1 MKRMM
6 RRLALPAAALALA
19 TVTACGNDSDSP
31 TVSDSE
37 SHNTA
42 DLTFATDM
50 IPHHAQ
56 AIEMADMALAQA
68 GSEPVV
74 DLAQQIKAAQD
85 PEIEQMTAWLET
97 WGEPTPDNA
106 MPGTDPGEMPGMMS
120 AQDMEQ
126 MSALH
131 GAAFDRMWLQ
141 TMTEHHEGAITM
153 AESEVET
160 GENADAQ
167 ALAQNIIDAQT
178 AEIETMTGLLEN
190 LNN

>member
-1 MKRMM
+1 
-6 RRLALPAAALALA
+6 
-19 TVTACGNDSDSP
+19 
-31 TVSDSE
+31 
-37 SHNTA
+37 
-42 DLTFATDM
+42 
-50 IPHHAQ
+50 
-56 AIEMADMALAQA
+56 
-68 GSEPVV
+68 
-74 DLAQQIKAAQD
+74 
-85 PEIEQMTAWLET
+85 
-97 WGEPTPDNA
+97 
-106 MPGTDPGEMPGMMS
+106 
-120 AQDMEQ
+120 

-178 AEIETMTGLLEN
+178 AEIETMTGLLEK